1 MSMKTNTAIDDI
13 EKIKSEAVKVF
24 AERLKENISDYCHI
38 VSDEGEYVGYDCT
51 DVINCIDNIIKETE
65 SDDNA

>member
-1 MSMKTNTAIDDI
+1 MKTNTAIDDI

-38 VSDEGEYVGYDCT
+38 VSDEGEYVVYDCT
-51 DVINCIDNIIKETE
+51 DVINCIDNLIKEKV